1 MVCCTYISIMKKIL
15 LNTRFAILI
24 LVFNFGSAF
33 AQTSIVPNY
42 FDSQERIPIGDLSKI
57 DRLRFLTTV
66 DFPPFSFLDQNGRL
80 TGFHVDLARA
90 ICSSL
95 KILERCQI
103 QGLEWDK
110 LAETIKNKN
119 GEAIIAGLAISE
131 TSRSQYLFS
140 RSYLELPARFVARA
154 DNTTDLKNLNTD
166 ETQIIG
172 VLKGTAHEAMLKS
185 WFPTTKRQLFTSQED
200 LLKALDQKKIN
211 MLFGDGLQL
220 SFWLQSVEAKNC
232 CKFVGGP
239 YLSQDF
245 LGEGLAIAVAK
256 DRPELIKAINYGLA
270 TLARDGK
277 FSELYLRY
285 FPNSIY

>member
-1 MVCCTYISIMKKIL
+1 MFYCTYISIMKKIL

-24 LVFNFGSAF
+24 LVFTFGSAF
-33 AQTSIVPNY
+33 SQTSIVPNY

-103 QGLEWDK
+103 QGLEWNK
-110 LAETIKNKN
+110 LAEAIKNKN

-154 DNTTDLKNLNTD
+154 DNTTDLKSLNTD
-166 ETQIIG
+166 ETQTIG

-200 LLKALDQKKIN
+200 LLKALDEEKIN

-256 DRPELIKAINYGLA
+256 DRPELVKAINYGLA

>member
-1 MVCCTYISIMKKIL
+1 MVYCTYIGIMKKML
-15 LNTRFAILI
+15 LNTRFTIIFLI
-24 LVFNFGSAF
+24 FTISSAA
-33 AQTSIVPNY
+33 AQTSITPNY

-110 LAETIKNKN
+110 LSETIKNKK
-119 GEAIIAGLAISE
+119 GEAIIAGLAVSE

-140 RSYLELPARFVARA
+140 RSYLELPARFVAHA
-154 DNTTDLKNLNTD
+154 DSTVDLKDISTD
-166 ETQIIG
+166 DTQIIG
-172 VLKGTAHEAMLKS
+172 VLKGTAHEAMFKS
-185 WFPTTKRQLFTSQED
+185 WFPTTKRELFTSQED
-200 LLKALDQKKIN
+200 LLKALKEKKIT

-239 YLSQDF
+239 YLSQYF

-256 DRPELIKAINYGLA
+256 DRPEVVKVINYGLA

>member
-1 MVCCTYISIMKKIL
+1 MVYYTYMSITKKIL
-15 LNTRFAILI
+15 FNTRFAIFI
-24 LVFNFGSAF
+24 LVFTLGSAV
-33 AQTSIVPNY
+33 AQTSVTPNY
-42 FDSQERIPIGDLSKI
+42 FDSQERIPIGDVSKI

-110 LAETIKNKN
+110 LSDTIKNKN
-119 GEAIIAGLAISE
+119 GDAIIAGLAISE
-131 TSRSQYLFS
+131 ASRSQYLFS
-140 RSYLELPARFVARA
+140 RSYLELPARFVTHS
-154 DNTTDLKNLNTD
+154 DNTTDLKSISTD
-166 ETQIIG
+166 DTQIVG

-185 WFPTTKRQLFTSQED
+185 WFPTTKRQLFASQED
-200 LLKALDQKKIN
+200 LLKALDEKKIT

-220 SFWLQSVEAKNC
+220 SFWLQSVEAKKC

-239 YLSQDF
+239 YLSQEF
-245 LGEGLAIAVAK
+245 LGEGFAIAVAK

-270 TLARDGK
+270 TLGQNGK